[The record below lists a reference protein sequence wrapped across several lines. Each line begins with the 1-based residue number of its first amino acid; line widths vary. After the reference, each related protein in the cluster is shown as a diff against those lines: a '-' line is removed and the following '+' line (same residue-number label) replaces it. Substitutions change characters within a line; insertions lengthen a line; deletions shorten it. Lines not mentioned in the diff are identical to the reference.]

1 MRIALLLESQE
12 GLTWPQLLDVASRA
26 DECGFDGLY
35 VSDHFGS
42 VDIEAAREVMPAWT
56 AIAVLAARTQRVR
69 IGSLVSPVTWRH
81 PVDLCK
87 QAIALDLLTSGRID
101 VGFGAAWHGAEHERF
116 GFAFPEPAKRVARLA
131 EALEVFSR
139 LWVGEEVTISGE
151 YYSLLRGSVLPRPET
166 PKPPVI
172 LGGEGKAMLRLAAKY
187 AKEWNCFYKTPEE
200 FGQLSRRLD
209 DACDEAG
216 RDRGSVGRSL
226 MTPLLIGRTDREVD
240 ERILANR
247 AVFAGLPGSR
257 AEWRSSGFIGGTVE
271 ELREQLG
278 SLSEAGA
285 TRVIFEHIAVDDPA
299 ILELV
304 SEAGLLSG

>member
-1 MRIALLLESQE
+1 MALLLESQE
-12 GLTWPQLLDVASRA
+12 GLTWNQLLGVAFRA
-26 DECGFDGLY
+26 EECDFDGVY

-56 AIAVLAARTQRVR
+56 AIAVLAARTHRLR

-101 VGFGAAWHGAEHERF
+101 VGVGAAWHGAEHERF
-116 GFAFPEPAKRVARLA
+116 GFAFPEPAKRVARLS
-131 EALEVFSR
+131 EALEIFSR
-139 LWVGEEVTISGE
+139 LWVGDEVTFSGE
-151 YYSLLRGSVLPRPET
+151 YFTLIRASVLPRPLT
-166 PKPPVI
+166 QIPPVI
-172 LGGEGKAMLRLAAKY
+172 LGGEGKAMLRLAVKY
-187 AKEWNCFYKTPEE
+187 AKEWNCFYKSPDE
-200 FGQLSRRLD
+200 FAQLSRRLD
-209 DACDEAG
+209 EACEDAR
-216 RDRGSVGRSL
+216 RDLVSLGRSL
-226 MTPLLIGRTDREVD
+226 MTPLLIGRTDREVE
-240 ERILANR
+240 ERILANK

-257 AEWRSSGFIGGTVE
+257 SEWRSSGFIGGTVE

-285 TRVIFEHIAVDDPA
+285 TRVIFEHIAVEDPA

-304 SEAGLLSG
+304 FEAGLLSG